1 MNKALI
7 SAFVVA
13 AALVAPALASAQTS
27 GPLTRAEVKA
37 QLVQLEAAGYNPS
50 SDHTTYPRDIQAAEA
65 RVATQNGSA
74 TSYGPSLSGTSDSG
88 ARTTDFE
95 AVHGRSIYSGH

>member
-37 QLVQLEAAGYNPS
+37 QLVQL
-50 SDHTTYPRDIQAAEA
+50 
-65 RVATQNGSA
+65 
-74 TSYGPSLSGTSDSG
+74 
-88 ARTTDFE
+88 
-95 AVHGRSIYSGH
+95 